1 MSLPRLRLENCSLDA
16 ESNLWHISPAEAH
29 HLVKV
34 RRLYTGSLV
43 EGLLSDETEGGALGR
58 KILLKLEC
66 HGEDVFA
73 REVESEEV
81 GGEAEL
87 VLLLA
92 LLKTDQWEDSLRFA
106 AQTGVTRIIPL
117 IAERSVPKISP
128 DELGKKMSRWRKILD
143 EATKQSSAIVPPRL
157 AEPVKFCDF
166 DFDSLTGQRLAAIL
180 SKGTVSLKNLDLG
193 QSVAIAIGPEGD
205 WSPTEAQR
213 LLQEGFTPITLG
225 KRILKASTAV
235 AVACGAIS
243 ILRE

>member
-1 MSLPRLRLENCSLDA
+1 MSLPRLRLENCSFDA
-16 ESNLWHISPAEAH
+16 ESKLWHISHQEAH

-43 EGLLSDETEGGALGR
+43 EGLLSEKSDKAVGR

-73 REVESEEV
+73 REIKSEEV
-81 GGEAEL
+81 EDETEL

-106 AQTGVTRIIPL
+106 AQTGVTKIIPL
-117 IAERSVPKISP
+117 IAERSVPKILP
-128 DELGKKMSRWRKILD
+128 GELDKKMSRWGKILD
-143 EATKQSSAIVPPRL
+143 EATKQSSAIVPPKL
-157 AEPVKFCDF
+157 NEPIKFCNF
-166 DFDSLTGQRLAAIL
+166 DFDSLPSQRLAAIL
-180 SKGTVSLKNLDLG
+180 SDDTVSLKNLEL
-193 QSVAIAIGPEGD
+193 QESVAIAIGPEGD
-205 WSPTEAQR
+205 WSPTEAQK
-213 LLQEGFTPITLG
+213 LLQKGFTPITLG

-235 AVACGAIS
+235 AVACGAVS